1 MANREPSWIAF
12 SRSVRI
18 AEGCPREVAAAVKT
32 LVDSDREASVLVFD
46 ALTSDPVEIDL
57 RGTPGDVLARLPMS
71 EEALP
76 SVVDPLPEP
85 AARAVGRPRLGVAAR
100 EVTLLPR
107 HWDWL
112 ARQPGGAS
120 VALRKLVEQAL
131 RTHADADRVRQARES
146 TYRFMTAMAGNEPHH
161 EEAVRALFAGN
172 LEAFAQ
178 MVAAWPAD
186 VRQHTLTLAEATRP
200 LEQG

>member
-1 MANREPSWIAF
+1 MDDRDPSWIAF
-12 SRSVRI
+12 SRSERI
-18 AEGCPREVAAAVKT
+18 AEGRPCQVAAAVKA
-32 LVDSDREASVLVFD
+32 LVDADREASVLVFD
-46 ALTSDPVEIDL
+46 AQTSEPVEIDL
-57 RGTPGDVLARLPMS
+57 RGGLDDVLARLPAA
-71 EEALP
+71 ED
-76 SVVDPLPEP
+76 VPLPAADPTPGP
-85 AARAVGRPRLGVAAR
+85 AARTVGRPRLGVAAR

-112 ARQPGGAS
+112 ARQPGGSS

-172 LEAFAQ
+172 LDAFAQ

-186 VRQHTLTLAEATRP
+186 VRQHTLALAEATRP
-200 LEQG
+200 LE

>member
-1 MANREPSWIAF
+1 MTNREPCWIAF
-12 SRSVRI
+12 SGPVRI
-18 AEGCPREVAAAVKT
+18 AEGRPHEVAVAVRKF
-32 LVDSDREASVLVFD
+32 VDADREASVLVFD
-46 ALTSDPVEIDL
+46 SLTSEPVEIDL
-57 RGTPGDVLARLPMS
+57 RGGLDDVLARLPVA
-71 EEALP
+71 EETLTNSLP
-76 SVVDPLPEP
+76 AS
-85 AARAVGRPRLGVAAR
+85 ATRTVGRPRLGVAAR

-112 ARQPGGAS
+112 AQQPGGAS

-172 LEAFAQ
+172 LETFAGL
-178 MVAAWPAD
+178 VAAWPTD
-186 VRQHTLTLAEATRP
+186 VREHVLTLANATLP
-200 LEQG
+200 AEPA

>member
-1 MANREPSWIAF
+1 MADRDPSWIAF
-12 SRSVRI
+12 SRSERI
-18 AEGCPREVAAAVKT
+18 AEGRPREVAAAVKT
-32 LVDSDREASVLVFD
+32 LVDADREASVLVFD
-46 ALTSDPVEIDL
+46 AQTSEPVEIDL
-57 RGTPGDVLARLPMS
+57 RGGLDDVLARLPAA
-71 EEALP
+71 ED
-76 SVVDPLPEP
+76 VPLPAADPKPGP
-85 AARAVGRPRLGVAAR
+85 AARTVGRPRLGVAAR

-131 RTHADADRVRQARES
+131 HTHADADRVRQARES
-146 TYRFMTAMAGNEPHH
+146 TYRFMTAIAGNEPHH

-172 LEAFAQ
+172 LDAFAQ

-186 VRQHTLTLAEATRP
+186 VRQHTLTLAETTRP

>member
-1 MANREPSWIAF
+1 MADRDPSWVAF
-12 SRSVRI
+12 SRSERI
-18 AEGCPREVAAAVKT
+18 AEGRPREVAAAVKT
-32 LVDSDREASVLVFD
+32 RVDADQEASVLVFD
-46 ALTSDPVEIDL
+46 AQTSEPVEIDL
-57 RGTPGDVLARLPMS
+57 RGGLDDVLARLPAA
-71 EEALP
+71 EEVP
-76 SVVDPLPEP
+76 FP
-85 AARAVGRPRLGVAAR
+85 AADPMPWPAVRTVGRPRLGVAAR

-131 RTHADADRVRQARES
+131 HTHADADRVRQARES

-172 LEAFAQ
+172 LDAFAQ

-186 VRQHTLTLAEATRP
+186 VRQHTLALAEATRP
-200 LEQG
+200 PE